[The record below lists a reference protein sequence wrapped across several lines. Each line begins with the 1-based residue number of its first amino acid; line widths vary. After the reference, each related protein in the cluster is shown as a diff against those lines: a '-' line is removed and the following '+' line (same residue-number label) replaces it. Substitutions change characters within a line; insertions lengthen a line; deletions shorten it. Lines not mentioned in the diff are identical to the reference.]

1 MIAFYPIKKKY
12 TDKIFS
18 GEKLCELRKRLPNAE
33 TNRVLIYSTY
43 PTAKVVG
50 YAEVK
55 ALHKG
60 TVSSVW
66 EELSTVAGIE
76 NEDYISYF
84 SGSDDACVIKFN
96 KVYKFVRPF
105 SVNEIFDG
113 FRVPQSFC
121 YVDKGIFGRLSKRK
135 KEIV

>member
-12 TDKIFS
+12 TDKILS
-18 GEKLCELRKRLPNAE
+18 GEKQCELRKRLPNSK
-33 TNRVLIYSTY
+33 TKCILIYSTY
-43 PTAKVVG
+43 PVAKVVG

-66 EELSTVAGIE
+66 EEFSNIAGIE
-76 NEDYISYF
+76 SEDYLSYF
-84 SGSDDACVIKFN
+84 SGSDGACAIEFN

-105 SVNEIFDG
+105 SVREIIDG

-121 YVDKGIFGRLSKRK
+121 YINNDIFKRLMKRK
-135 KEIV
+135 KEVV